1 MATADASLPWR
12 SWQIAR
18 FTIGY
23 LTHGLGDLFFI
34 LMTIPLAGLLAV
46 LPRYRYRLVRGIVK
60 RYLVLMF
67 QRWLPLLGVYQIDE
81 VSGLEQVRAQG
92 PVVFVA
98 NHRGRVD
105 GPLLL
110 SYVPGTGVIVKS
122 RYARRGTLAV
132 LAWVFDFIPID
143 ARSLDSVAAMIEGCR
158 DLFARGLNLLIFPE
172 GSRSVSGRLLPFR
185 SAGFRLAVEQN
196 RPVVPVIVHST
207 ASFMG
212 KEFASFYPRVPLRYR
227 LRFLPP
233 LLPAPGETADAL
245 ADRVHRLMARELRE
259 LDRGTAWPYL
269 QGARP

>member
-1 MATADASLPWR
+1 VERPPWR
-12 SWQIAR
+12 PWQIAR
-18 FTIGY
+18 FSIGY
-23 LTHGLGDLFFI
+23 LSHGLGDLVFI
-34 LMTIPLAGLLAV
+34 VMTIPLAALLAI

-60 RYLVLMF
+60 GYLVLMF
-67 QRWLPLLGVYQIDE
+67 QRWLPFLGVYLIDE
-81 VSGLEQVRAQG
+81 VSGLDRARAAG

-110 SYVPGTGVIVKS
+110 SYVPHTGVIVKS

-132 LAWVFDFIPID
+132 LSWVFDFIPID
-143 ARSLDSVAAMIEGCR
+143 ARSLDSIAAMAAGCR
-158 DLFARGLNLLIFPE
+158 DFFARGLNLLIFPE

-185 SAGFRLAVEQN
+185 TSGFRMAIEQN

-227 LRFLPP
+227 LRFLEP
-233 LLPAPGETADAL
+233 LWPVAGESADAL

-269 QGARP
+269 QGTRP